1 MNVGFYFFL
10 LPAEHN
16 VVTCRNTLTQWHFPT
31 TPWCAAQQPFC
42 TNHWAELQR
51 QHTPTPTTNSPCLPH
66 YDLPH
71 HLLYHT
77 LYGAEPFSQAANNTT
92 FQGCESFSLFFC
104 FPAAEHNI
112 WCCICLMATALPP
125 AQTLSLSLCFSLSLF
140 LSESLLPPLLLFLA
154 LVQWTRTGRGGVCRF
169 TCVAAGRGRDWCS
182 APFYAARQPSN
193 DNFAP
198 SGPCLCGRRQEEA
211 QGSRKKDTRQGK
223 ILEHG

>member
-125 AQTLSLSLCFSLSLF
+125 AQTLSLSLFLSLTFSLWIPPSSSIT
-140 LSESLLPPLLLFLA
+140 LSCSCAVNEDGE
-154 LVQWTRTGRGGVCRF
+154 GRGVQVYMCG
-169 TCVAAGRGRDWCS
+169 GRERE
-182 APFYAARQPSN
+182 RLV
-193 DNFAP
+193 
-198 SGPCLCGRRQEEA
+198 LCTFLRRETTIQW
-211 QGSRKKDTRQGK
+211 
-223 ILEHG
+223 